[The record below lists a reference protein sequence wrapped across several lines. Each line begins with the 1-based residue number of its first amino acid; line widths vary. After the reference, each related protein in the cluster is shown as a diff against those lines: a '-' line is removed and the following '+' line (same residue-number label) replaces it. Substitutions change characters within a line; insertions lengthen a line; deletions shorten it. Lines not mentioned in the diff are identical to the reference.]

1 MTVEWPKDIEH
12 KPGHPMASL
21 DQVKSLLAGLPV
33 NNAFEALEKITTW
46 LASVI
51 ATPGFNPAIRLTVI
65 QLLDA
70 TGHPF
75 SLEMQRQHLAM
86 FRLQDARDQR
96 LWQAALDFSRRCS
109 DAYEICLAELDQH
122 SLPPEQLALVCARA
136 MRAYTTQLKIQLMRY
151 RPVEQRI
158 WDGLFG
164 FYSLALAREAAF
176 IPVTIFPNETP
187 TTNVQLE
194 LLCALMLEVAS
205 PESLT
210 PDQLELTDRITSRL
224 AGEFDFLGQPGEG
237 CSYFINLAQPQPPE
251 NMDKEMTVN
260 AGLRFFGAGPAKSKL
275 EQIIKQNELG
285 TVDREYRFG
294 DDYTVDQKLTVL
306 RHLLLFWGPNP
317 PRRQQERA
325 GLSVVI
331 DMVHDYNIVSK
342 LITQV
347 DFSGTPR
354 LTGETAAKLKQQ
366 SRVDPVGAES
376 STETWIA
383 QDVSAKG
390 VGATVPPDTGGWVKI
405 GSLCGLKSQSSESWW
420 VGVIRRLR
428 TDADAQNNLLAG
440 IVILARKPV
449 AVWLRAPGK
458 QMEQVTEWA
467 TLSGQFTYDYLHTIL
482 LPDENQSFGNATI
495 LMASGDYTPER
506 IFDVMMGEKSRSIKL
521 VELLEQGEDFDL
533 VSFQWLT

>member
-1 MTVEWPKDIEH
+1 MTVEWPKGIEY
-12 KPGHPMASL
+12 KPDHPMASL
-21 DQVKSLLAGLPV
+21 DQAKSLLAGLPA

-65 QLLDA
+65 QLLDE

-75 SLEMQRQHLAM
+75 GLEMQRQHLAM

-122 SLPPEQLALVCARA
+122 SLPPEQLALVCTRA

-176 IPVTIFPNETP
+176 IPVTIFPNETL

-210 PDQLELTDRITSRL
+210 PDQLELTDRIASRL
-224 AGEFDFLGQPGEG
+224 AGEFDFLSQPGEG
-237 CSYFINLAQPQPPE
+237 CSYCINLAQPQPPQYL
-251 NMDKEMTVN
+251 DKEMTVN
-260 AGLRFFGAGPAKSKL
+260 AGFRFFGAGPAKSKL

-294 DDYTVDQKLTVL
+294 DDYTVDQKLVVL

-317 PRRQQERA
+317 PRRRQERE
-325 GLSVVI
+325 GVSVDIDIVHGYNVI
-331 DMVHDYNIVSK
+331 SK

-354 LTGETAAKLKQQ
+354 LTAETTAKLQEQ
-366 SRVDPVGAES
+366 SRADSVGTEFSAEAW
-376 STETWIA
+376 TA

-458 QMEQVTEWA
+458 QMEQVPETT
-467 TLSGQFTYDYLHTIL
+467 TLSGLFARDYLHTIL
-482 LPDENQSFGNATI
+482 LPDENQSFSNATM
-495 LMASGDYTPER
+495 LMSAGGYSADR

-521 VELLEQGEDFDL
+521 VELLEQGEDFDW